1 MPGAA
6 DSVLLRGDE
15 FSFGCESQRVSVMG
29 QMKFARV
36 AFCCVGFTFLTLQ
49 PWALGAQERRNDEKI
64 QIGNGAILRRLFGD
78 GEPKPAKEKA
88 RTTPQDALTATR
100 ERITSDAEKL
110 KEKLG
115 IKDSPNRPDGDAVS
129 KPVGNRNANRANSN
143 VKPNSAFAPQA
154 ANRSPAATP
163 NRNKTNA
170 TPTAGTTRPKAV
182 ASADKLPRVPITK
195 PSTSANPP
203 IQVPRLELS
212 DDVPEPK
219 NQPRVPAEPT
229 YASPPRPL
237 PSSIEETEE
246 RRPPQPATFG
256 AFGIIV
262 DSDETSGLLIKS
274 VKPKSLAAH
283 IGLRSG
289 DLIKNV
295 AGLDV
300 SVVEEIDSLVEVLEP
315 EDEFEITFV
324 RDRKS
329 QTQAFSIPAK

>member
-1 MPGAA
+1 
-6 DSVLLRGDE
+6 
-15 FSFGCESQRVSVMG
+15 
-29 QMKFARV
+29 
-36 AFCCVGFTFLTLQ
+36 
-49 PWALGAQERRNDEKI
+49 
-64 QIGNGAILRRLFGD
+64 
-78 GEPKPAKEKA
+78 
-88 RTTPQDALTATR
+88 
-100 ERITSDAEKL
+100 
-110 KEKLG
+110 
-115 IKDSPNRPDGDAVS
+115 
-129 KPVGNRNANRANSN
+129 
-143 VKPNSAFAPQA
+143 
-154 ANRSPAATP
+154 
-163 NRNKTNA
+163 
-170 TPTAGTTRPKAV
+170 
-182 ASADKLPRVPITK
+182 
-195 PSTSANPP
+195 
-203 IQVPRLELS
+203 
-212 DDVPEPK
+212 VPEPK

-262 DSDETSGLLIKS
+262 DSDETSGLLITS